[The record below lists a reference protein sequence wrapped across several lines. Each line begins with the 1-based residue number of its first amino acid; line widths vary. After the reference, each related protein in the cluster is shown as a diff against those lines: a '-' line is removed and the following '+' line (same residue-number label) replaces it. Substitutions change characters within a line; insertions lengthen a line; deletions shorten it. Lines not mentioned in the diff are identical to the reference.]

1 MTASL
6 AVVVVQTSSAAS
18 SFVGLTG
25 VWVPQLS
32 LLLLSSVYV
41 LLGKV
46 DRSLLRPAGL
56 GTAFK
61 TAPAAVAAAF
71 TSSLA
76 VSLAFTPDRRYVE
89 LVVSLSPKNLE
100 ELAAFVLL
108 SFMLTAPAE
117 EILFRGFIH
126 VKLRNA
132 LGQPTALIASST
144 IFAVAHLDVYRL
156 LPTLFIGLFTAYS
169 LDKSKSLTPPIIVHA
184 VNNSAYYIYAYW
196 AYHS

>member
-1 MTASL
+1 M
-6 AVVVVQTSSAAS
+6 VVVQTSSAVS
-18 SFVGLTG
+18 SFAGPSR

-46 DRSLLRPAGL
+46 DSSLLKMAGL

-76 VSLAFTPDRRYVE
+76 VSLAFKPEGMYVE
-89 LVVSLSPKNLE
+89 LVMSLTPKNLE

-108 SFMLTAPAE
+108 SFILTAPAE
-117 EILFRGFIH
+117 EVLFRGFIH
-126 VKLRNA
+126 ARLGTA
-132 LGQPTALIASST
+132 LGRHTALVASST
-144 IFAVAHLDVYRL
+144 IFAVAHLDFYRL
-156 LPTLFIGLFTAYS
+156 LPTFFIGLFTAYS
-169 LDKSKSLTPPIIVHA
+169 LDKSKSLAPPIIVHA

-196 AYHS
+196 MYHS